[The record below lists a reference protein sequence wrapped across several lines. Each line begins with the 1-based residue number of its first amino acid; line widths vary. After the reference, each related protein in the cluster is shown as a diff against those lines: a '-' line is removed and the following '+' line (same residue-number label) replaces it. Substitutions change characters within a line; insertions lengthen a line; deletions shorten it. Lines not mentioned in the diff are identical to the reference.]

1 MCPDFHRRPLVGVIK
16 LTLLFPLSPVAFA
29 DESAA
34 ANMVVTAAGFEQN
47 QEDAPASIT
56 VIKGE
61 DLRKRSFQNLGD
73 AVREVEG
80 VVVNGAANETDIS
93 IRGMPADYTLLLVD
107 GKRQSGRDSRVN
119 GNAGYEQSFVPP
131 AAAIERIEV

>member
-1 MCPDFHRRPLVGVIK
+1 M
-16 LTLLFPLSPVAFA
+16 
-29 DESAA
+29 
-34 ANMVVTAAGFEQN
+34 TAAGYEQT

-56 VIKGE
+56 VIDGK

-73 AVREVEG
+73 AVRDVEG
-80 VVVNGAANETDIS
+80 VVVNGSANETDIS

-119 GNAGYEQSFVPP
+119 GNSGYEQSFVPP
-131 AAAIERIEV
+131 AAAIERIAASARSAAASAPDTASLA